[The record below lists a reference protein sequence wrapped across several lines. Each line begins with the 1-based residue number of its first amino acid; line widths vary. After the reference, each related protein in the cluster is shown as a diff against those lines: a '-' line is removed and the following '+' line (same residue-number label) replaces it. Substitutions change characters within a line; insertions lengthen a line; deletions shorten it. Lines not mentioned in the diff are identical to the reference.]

1 MERKLAWICPNNS
14 NLIQVILVN
23 LTSEIVFT
31 ASSPATIFR
40 LLSGDP
46 VLFSWHMCLN
56 VTEVLRQNSE
66 PLTWFSFC
74 GSSGSHRE
82 ANLMGLWGFYMCR
95 LKKNLQPCQCTK
107 FQHNMAH
114 AKVLCMV
121 QMELCI
127 DSLRQGDLLVVHI
140 LVNVESKEDDYYP
153 GTTLDMTFNETG
165 LLAKKLQ
172 LWLTVSLCVMVIL

>member
-1 MERKLAWICPNNS
+1 
-14 NLIQVILVN
+14 
-23 LTSEIVFT
+23 
-31 ASSPATIFR
+31 
-40 LLSGDP
+40 
-46 VLFSWHMCLN
+46 
-56 VTEVLRQNSE
+56 
-66 PLTWFSFC
+66 
-74 GSSGSHRE
+74 
-82 ANLMGLWGFYMCR
+82 MCR

-140 LVNVESKEDDYYP
+140 LVNVENKEDDYYP

-172 LWLTVSLCVMVIL
+172 LWLTVSLCVMSFCRMKIFLKGKSCQISIRYSFCLHLFIELFDCTQYIVNT

>member
-1 MERKLAWICPNNS
+1 
-14 NLIQVILVN
+14 
-23 LTSEIVFT
+23 
-31 ASSPATIFR
+31 
-40 LLSGDP
+40 
-46 VLFSWHMCLN
+46 
-56 VTEVLRQNSE
+56 
-66 PLTWFSFC
+66 
-74 GSSGSHRE
+74 
-82 ANLMGLWGFYMCR
+82 
-95 LKKNLQPCQCTK
+95 
-107 FQHNMAH
+107 MAH

-140 LVNVESKEDDYYP
+140 LVNVENKEDDYYP